1 EVKGVAD
8 EGSIK
13 SFGRDADDGE
23 GNAVEPLC
31 LPHDFRIAAEAV
43 FPQLVADDDYGMSVA
58 PGPFLRSEAAP
69 ERRTHADAIKIIRGD
84 HAAHRPFSA
93 IADAKCSS
101 GDLFRNPRIDQGGI
115 SLKVQEV
122 GPGDVVAIVG
132 GAIDTRNSDQ
142 SVLIDDE
149 RVGTKENSFDPAEY
163 GSIGAD
169 PQGQAQNREERKAGV
184 SPENA
189 QAEAK
194 ILHQAIEPHPSPNF
208 IHGLGDLQRV
218 AESELCC
225 VPSFDCRASFLAEV
239 LRFELHMILQLAL
252 QFGLALV
259 AFISKQ
265 AGEQIQR
272 SHEDS
277 SSTVWSNLAMAPTSF
292 RHFDS
297 SCKSCL
303 RPVAVS
309 PQYLNSR
316 LRPAAFSQLAVTHPR
331 RSRRCS
337 AGYRDPCSTWSR
349 SSVVRWMC
357 RAIS

>member
-1 EVKGVAD
+1 
-8 EGSIK
+8 
-13 SFGRDADDGE
+13 
-23 GNAVEPLC
+23 
-31 LPHDFRIAAEAV
+31 
-43 FPQLVADDDYGMSVA
+43 
-58 PGPFLRSEAAP
+58 
-69 ERRTHADAIKIIRGD
+69 IIRGGR
-84 HAAHRPFSA
+84 AAHRPFSA
-93 IADAKCSS
+93 VADAECSP

-132 GAIDTRNSDQ
+132 GAIDTGHSDQ
-142 SVLIDDE
+142 PVLIDDE
-149 RVGTKENSFDPAEY
+149 RVGSKQNSLDPAEY

-169 PQGQAQNREERKAGV
+169 PQGQAQDREKREAGV

-189 QAEAK
+189 QAEAN
-194 ILHQAIEPHPSPNF
+194 ILHQAIKPYPSPNF

-218 AESELCC
+218 AESALCC
-225 VPSFDCRASFLAEV
+225 IPRFICRVSFLAEI
-239 LRFELHMILQLAL
+239 LRFERHMILQLAL

-265 AGEQIQR
+265 ASKQIQR

-277 SSTVWSNLAMAPTSF
+277 SSAVWSNLAMAPTSF

-309 PQYLNSR
+309 R
-316 LRPAAFSQLAVTHPR
+316 
-331 RSRRCS
+331 
-337 AGYRDPCSTWSR
+337 
-349 SSVVRWMC
+349 
-357 RAIS
+357 